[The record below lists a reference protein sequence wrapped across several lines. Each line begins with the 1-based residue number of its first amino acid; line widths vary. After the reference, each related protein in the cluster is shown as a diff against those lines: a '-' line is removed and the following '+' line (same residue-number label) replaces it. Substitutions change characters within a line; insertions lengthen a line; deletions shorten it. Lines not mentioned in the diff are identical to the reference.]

1 MLDLNLW
8 AAWIGIG
15 LGLITGVGQGLF
27 FHRDDWM
34 GGYGSWR
41 RRLIR
46 LGHISF
52 FGLAL
57 INLAFVFT
65 VDRMAALADGAWP
78 GTIVLGS
85 YLFVAG
91 AALMP
96 AICYLSAWRQGWRR
110 LFFLPV
116 GCLLFAVLS
125 LLIGGLS

>member
-8 AAWIGIG
+8 AAWIGVG
-15 LGLITGVGQGLF
+15 LGLITGVGQGLL
-27 FHRDDWM
+27 FHGDDWM

-65 VDRMAALADGAWP
+65 VDRMAALADAAWSP
-78 GTIVLGS
+78 TIVLAS

-91 AALMP
+91 ALLMP

-116 GCLLFAVLS
+116 GCLLIAVLS

>member
-1 MLDLNLW
+1 MLALNLW

-65 VDRMAALADGAWP
+65 IDRMAALADGARP

-96 AICYLSAWRQGWRR
+96 AICYLSAWRQSWRR
-110 LFFLPV
+110 FFFLPV
-116 GCLLFAVLS
+116 GCLLIGVLS

>member
-27 FHRDDWM
+27 FHHDDWM

-65 VDRMAALADGAWP
+65 VDRMAALADAARP
-78 GTIVLGS
+78 PTIALAS

-91 AALMP
+91 ALLMP
-96 AICYLSAWRQGWRR
+96 TVCYLSAWRQGWRR

-116 GCLLFAVLS
+116 GCLLFGVLS

>member
-1 MLDLNLW
+1 MLALNLW

-15 LGLITGVGQGLF
+15 LGLITGVGQGLR

-34 GGYGSWR
+34 GGYASWR

-65 VDRMAALADGAWP
+65 VDRMAALADAAWSP
-78 GTIVLGS
+78 TIVLAS

-91 AALMP
+91 ALLMP

-116 GCLLFAVLS
+116 GCLLIAVLS